1 MEHPMSW
8 WEHEKLL
15 NGGPYA
21 TSADHLIVYQRESI
35 PIVFVPGIMGSRLK
49 RRNFKVWD
57 PNSTGFMANYLFA
70 TPAQRKALLDEKGL
84 EVDTDTSKAFQSTVF
99 DDAMYQ
105 EYSGTEKLMGFGLLS
120 PSRQQEILNVA
131 DDCAKAAAA
140 QGWGGV
146 AWDFYGGILNFL
158 SRPDL
163 WSPFGKCFV
172 FPVYAVG
179 YNWVQDNL
187 KSGDDLAK
195 RFDVIMNLEKDK
207 GLICEKIILVSH
219 SMGGMVTRSAV
230 KLHGGEGKVL
240 GVIHGAQPVTGAPD
254 AYKSMRAGSGSS
266 WNPKAKVLGAGS
278 RDVVP
283 VLGNSVGAMEL
294 LPTTKYV
301 NANWLSMTKDDAL
314 LSSKPKGDPYSSTYH
329 YNSEDFLRLIYH
341 PEYLDPGATDPD
353 LQDAS
358 TRNRLVKVLVEF
370 MTKVEA
376 ARSFHQQLQLQC
388 HPVTYSSWVGDKG
401 LSTMDKIEYRF
412 LQPHFDVPWSAPDP
426 NPVEGS
432 GIDLWENKSKPSE
445 NGYYVM
451 QSANGKGDGTVPTSS
466 GAGLSA
472 KSNGIGGKLNRLE
485 ITEGLEH
492 TQFYNNGDVQKF
504 TLNCIKE
511 LAQKHFKDRMGG

>member
-1 MEHPMSW
+1 
-8 WEHEKLL
+8 
-15 NGGPYA
+15 
-21 TSADHLIVYQRESI
+21 
-35 PIVFVPGIMGSRLK
+35 
-49 RRNFKVWD
+49 
-57 PNSTGFMANYLFA
+57 
-70 TPAQRKALLDEKGL
+70 
-84 EVDTDTSKAFQSTVF
+84 
-99 DDAMYQ
+99 
-105 EYSGTEKLMGFGLLS
+105 
-120 PSRQQEILNVA
+120 
-131 DDCAKAAAA
+131 
-140 QGWGGV
+140 
-146 AWDFYGGILNFL
+146 
-158 SRPDL
+158 
-163 WSPFGKCFV
+163 
-172 FPVYAVG
+172 
-179 YNWVQDNL
+179 
-187 KSGDDLAK
+187 
-195 RFDVIMNLEKDK
+195 
-207 GLICEKIILVSH
+207 
-219 SMGGMVTRSAV
+219 
-230 KLHGGEGKVL
+230 
-240 GVIHGAQPVTGAPD
+240 
-254 AYKSMRAGSGSS
+254 
-266 WNPKAKVLGAGS
+266 
-278 RDVVP
+278 
-283 VLGNSVGAMEL
+283 
-294 LPTTKYV
+294 
-301 NANWLSMTKDDAL
+301 MTKDDAL

>member
-1 MEHPMSW
+1 ME
-8 WEHEKLL
+8 
-15 NGGPYA
+15 
-21 TSADHLIVYQRESI
+21 
-35 PIVFVPGIMGSRLK
+35 
-49 RRNFKVWD
+49 
-57 PNSTGFMANYLFA
+57 
-70 TPAQRKALLDEKGL
+70 
-84 EVDTDTSKAFQSTVF
+84 
-99 DDAMYQ
+99 Q
-105 EYSGTEKLMGFGLLS
+105 E
-120 PSRQQEILNVA
+120 R
-131 DDCAKAAAA
+131 
-140 QGWGGV
+140 
-146 AWDFYGGILNFL
+146 
-158 SRPDL
+158 
-163 WSPFGKCFV
+163 
-172 FPVYAVG
+172 
-179 YNWVQDNL
+179 
-187 KSGDDLAK
+187 
-195 RFDVIMNLEKDK
+195 DK
-207 GLICEKIILVSH
+207 GFICDKVILVSH